1 MIDHGNGW
9 QTAYGFL
16 SKVLVACGTNVY
28 QGNVIGLAGS
38 TGNTTSPQLH
48 FEIQDVALGKVNPLN
63 LLP

>member
-1 MIDHGNGW
+1 
-9 QTAYGFL
+9 
-16 SKVLVACGTNVY
+16 VACGTNVY

-48 FEIQDVALGKVNPLN
+48 FEIQDVALCKVNPLN